1 MTKKLSDAEAKEL
14 PPRVWLEPTWKIV
27 GCISKFI
34 AWTEEELNRTLN
46 VEENRSLMIPYIPE
60 TELTTLRQEY
70 AESLGKVREALSFAA
85 TLHYDDGASY
95 EAETKRKARSA
106 LQLLD
111 ALLSATG
118 EGEG

>member
-1 MTKKLSDAEAKEL
+1 MTKKLSDAEEKIWAKITVQMIDRQTQQQLDVRQFNFFFHNSDHFLKEL
-14 PPRVWLEPTWKIV
+14 IKPLEGNGP
-27 GCISKFI
+27 
-34 AWTEEELNRTLN
+34 
-46 VEENRSLMIPYIPE
+46 LMC
-60 TELTTLRQEY
+60 RQEY

-85 TLHYDDGASY
+85 TLHYDDEASY

-118 EGEG
+118 EGGA